1 MHVRLVHM
9 HAQLAHTKQA
19 YNIQGMM
26 NEVSESP
33 SREADNVD
41 NHTLRIKLSL
51 KTKFVMLATKMKRA
65 GKTAPHRKMMP
76 YGSGSSTKLVIWK
89 PVMSSTE
96 NKASKVCK
104 Q

>member
-1 MHVRLVHM
+1 MRIS
-9 HAQLAHTKQA
+9 Q
-19 YNIQGMM
+19 
-26 NEVSESP
+26 
-33 SREADNVD
+33 EADNLD
-41 NHTLRIKLSL
+41 YHTLRIKLSL

-76 YGSGSSTKLVIWK
+76 YGSGSSTRLVIWK